1 MSDKTLKRLD
11 VMLSNNEIDF
21 YIIWVIEI
29 EERIKRIRTKD
40 WVTKKNKNALQCFER
55 KIENNQGKC

>member
-1 MSDKTLKRLD
+1 MSDKTLKRID

-21 YIIWVIEI
+21 YIIWVIKI
-29 EERIKRIRTKD
+29 EERIERIRNKD
-40 WVTKKNKNALQCFER
+40 WVTKNKNALQCCER